1 ARATLIPAVTVP
13 VSLISSFIAA
23 YYFGFSINLITLM
36 ALILSIGLVV
46 DDAIVVVENIFHHI
60 ERGESPLLAAY
71 KGTREVGF
79 AVIATTL
86 VLVMV
91 FLPISFMDGMV
102 GLLFT
107 EFSVLLAMSV
117 IFSSLIALTLTP
129 VLGSQILKANVKPNR
144 FNEVVDRL
152 FSKLENGYRSLL
164 KGALKAR

>member
-1 ARATLIPAVTVP
+1 MTLT
-13 VSLISSFIAA
+13 
-23 YYFGFSINLITLM
+23 
-36 ALILSIGLVV
+36 
-46 DDAIVVVENIFHHI
+46 VVVENIFHHI

-79 AVIATTL
+79 AVTATTL

-117 IFSSLIALTLTP
+117 IFVCCGINANASSAVRSLKVNVKTKPLQSICRTCVWQARSRIQSGIAPCVKLALGCSNHHIACMGGSYGLMQQVPSQLTP
-129 VLGSQILKANVKPNR
+129 Q
-144 FNEVVDRL
+144 EDRGVI
-152 FSKLENGYRSLL
+152 FVCSWC
-164 KGALKAR
+164 

>member
-1 ARATLIPAVTVP
+1 
-13 VSLISSFIAA
+13 
-23 YYFGFSINLITLM
+23 M

-117 IFSSLIALTLTP
+117 IFSSLVALTLTP
-129 VLGSQILKANVKPNR
+129 VLGSKILKANVKPNR
-144 FNEVVDRL
+144 FNL
-152 FSKLENGYRSLL
+152 FIERVFGKLEKGYRAVLRRALNWRWAAPILSLIHI
-164 KGALKAR
+164 

>member
-1 ARATLIPAVTVP
+1 
-13 VSLISSFIAA
+13 
-23 YYFGFSINLITLM
+23 
-36 ALILSIGLVV
+36 
-46 DDAIVVVENIFHHI
+46 I

-79 AVIATTL
+79 AVVATTL

-117 IFSSLIALTLTP
+117 IFSSLVALTLTP
-129 VLGSQILKANVKPNR
+129 VLGSKILKANVKPNR
-144 FNEVVDRL
+144 FNHFVERV
-152 FSKLENGYRSLL
+152 FGKLEKGYRSVLRR
-164 KGALKAR
+164 ALAWRLAAPIIIIACLGGSYGLMQQVPAQLTP